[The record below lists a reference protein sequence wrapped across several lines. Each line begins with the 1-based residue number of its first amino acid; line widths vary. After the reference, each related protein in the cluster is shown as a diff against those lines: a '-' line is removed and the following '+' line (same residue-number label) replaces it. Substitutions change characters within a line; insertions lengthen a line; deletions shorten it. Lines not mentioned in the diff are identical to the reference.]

1 MNNAVESGIDVT
13 RKDVASDGTSDG
25 LLRLHDNPLDS
36 FRNGACLDLRVRV
49 AIDLLTHSQMFA
61 GVEGGDKPGPI
72 AAFALDVATELFA
85 LAETRG
91 LIEPLDAS
99 EGRARLSDHIR
110 RQVDYQLE
118 TQTEQKRAVDQ
129 AGRIARSVS
138 GAFPRRN
145 G

>member
-1 MNNAVESGIDVT
+1 MLEAAADVIDTT
-13 RKDVASDGTSDG
+13 RKDAAENETGPAPM
-25 LLRLHDNPLDS
+25 RLHDNPLDS

-49 AIDLLTHSQMFA
+49 AIDILTHNGAQ
-61 GVEGGDKPGPI
+61 GDPKV
-72 AAFALDVATELFA
+72 AAAYALDVATELFA

-110 RQVDYQLE
+110 RQVDYQIE